1 MKEHVG
7 KELKIVK
14 PKNMLRLLNRNH
26 LRWYTR
32 VAGRRVVSA
41 SYQASATGTR
51 LVAGVARC

>member
-32 VAGRRVVSA
+32 VVGRRVVSA
-41 SYQASATGTR
+41 SIHIKLAPQA
-51 LVAGVARC
+51 LD